1 MTKSLLTIII
11 TLTSFLGYG
20 QSATYMMWK
29 MEAQNNLRLL
39 PKYGNIEKTE
49 EQKAADQE
57 FIKTTLQTEGT
68 KEKASE
74 HLVQLGFSYLG
85 KRDFKTA
92 MYRFNQAW
100 LLNPHNENAFWGFG
114 GVYFSF
120 SDFENAI
127 KQYDEGLLLNP
138 KSSNIL
144 TDKAT
149 VYMTKFNQEQ
159 DPKDLALAIDLFKAS
174 YEIDPKNQN
183 TLFKLSVCY
192 FLKADCENARKFY
205 EQCKLLGGK
214 PLTKEYTEALDKA
227 CKK

>member
-1 MTKSLLTIII
+1 MKKSLLTIII
-11 TLTSFLGYG
+11 ILTSILSYG
-20 QSATYMMWK
+20 QSAIYMMWK
-29 MEAQNNLRLL
+29 MEAEKNIRLV
-39 PKYGNIEKTE
+39 PKYGNVEKTQ
-49 EQKAADQE
+49 EQKDADQA

-74 HLVQLGFSYLG
+74 NLVRLGFSYLS

-100 LLNPHNENAFWGFG
+100 LLNPENENAFWGFG

-120 SDFENAI
+120 NDYENAL
-127 KQYDEGLLLNP
+127 KQYEEGLSLNP

-149 VYMTKFNQEQ
+149 VFMSKFNDSQ
-159 DPKDLALAIDLFKAS
+159 DPNDLSTAINLFKAS
-174 YEIDPKNQN
+174 YNIDPKNQS
-183 TLFKLSVCY
+183 TLFKMSVCY
-192 FLKADCENARKFY
+192 YLKSDCLNARKFY
-205 EQCKLLGGK
+205 EECMLLGGQAI
-214 PLTKEYTEALDKA
+214 TKEYTAALKQT